1 MSRVILCRFGELFLK
16 SGNRRRFEEVLHR
29 NMSLA
34 LAGVVG
40 ARLEAVHGR
49 VLVHVPDADTAD
61 EAAARLA
68 RVFGLVSVSIATVTA
83 PALEAMGDTAVVLA
97 RDAAART
104 GATRFKIEAR
114 RTDKTFPHASPE
126 IARLLGARVMN
137 EAGLTVDVRRPEIA
151 VGVEVAAKRAFVYAG
166 TLDAP
171 GGLPVGVSGRALLL
185 LSGGIDSPVAG
196 WLAAKRGLALD
207 AVYFHAPP
215 FIGEKSRDKVLAL
228 GQILA
233 RWQALDSVTVVNFTD
248 IQQRLRAAGAA
259 ELAVVLYRRMM
270 MRIAD
275 AIADG
280 HKSDALVTG
289 ENLGQVASQTIQNMT
304 VIEGAA
310 RRLVLRPLATY
321 DKVETTALARRIG
334 TLETSELP
342 FDDCCSLFVPS
353 HPATSARAV
362 DAERAESTLDLAA
375 AINQAVGT
383 AEVVRLRRAA
393 SGRSTSASSA
403 SSATLPSGTA
413 GATALSAAEAPP
425 SSDVPRAP

>member
-34 LAGVVG
+34 LAGVAG

-49 VLVHVPDADTAD
+49 VLVHVPDEATAD

-68 RVFGLVSVSIATVTA
+68 RVFGLVSVSIASVTA
-83 PALEAMGDTAVVLA
+83 PALDAMGDTAVALA
-97 RDAAART
+97 RQEASRS
-104 GATRFKIEAR
+104 GATRFKIQAR
-114 RTDKTFPHASPE
+114 RTDKHFPHPSPE
-126 IARLLGARVMN
+126 IARLLGARVMT
-137 EAGLTVDVRRPEIA
+137 EAGLTVDVRHPEIA
-151 VGVEVAAKRAFVYAG
+151 VGVEVAASRAFVYAG
-166 TLDAP
+166 TLAAP
-171 GGLPVGVSGRALLL
+171 GGLPVGVSGRALVL
-185 LSGGIDSPVAG
+185 LSGGIDSPVAA

-207 AVYFHAPP
+207 AVYFHSPP

-228 GQILA
+228 AHILA
-233 RWQALDSVTVVNFTD
+233 RWQALETVTIVRFTD
-248 IQQRLRAAGAA
+248 VQQRLRESGAA

-275 AIADG
+275 AVADARQ
-280 HKSDALVTG
+280 SDALVTG

-321 DKVETTALARRIG
+321 DKVETVSLARRIG
-334 TLETSELP
+334 TLDTSELP
-342 FDDCCSLFVPS
+342 YDDCCSLFVPS
-353 HPATSARAV
+353 HPATSARTV

-375 AINQAVGT
+375 EVRDAVSN
-383 AEVVRLRRAA
+383 AEVVRLHRTARPPAAA
-393 SGRSTSASSA
+393 S
-403 SSATLPSGTA
+403 
-413 GATALSAAEAPP
+413 LSAGEARP
-425 SSDVPRAP
+425 SSDAPPAP

>member
-34 LAGVVG
+34 LVGVTG

-49 VLVHVPDADTAD
+49 VLVHVPDAATAD
-61 EAAARLA
+61 DAAARLA
-68 RVFGLVSVSIATVTA
+68 RVFGLVSVSVATVTA
-83 PALEAMGDTAVVLA
+83 AALDAMGDTAVALA
-97 RDAAART
+97 RAEAART

-114 RTDKTFPHASPE
+114 RTAKTFPHPSPE
-126 IARLLGARVMN
+126 IARLVGARVMS

-151 VGVEVAAKRAFVYAG
+151 VGVEVAATRAFVYAE
-166 TLDAP
+166 TLEAP

-207 AVYFHAPP
+207 AVYFHSPP
-215 FIGEKSRDKVLAL
+215 YIGEKSRDKVLTLA
-228 GQILA
+228 QILA
-233 RWQALDSVTVVNFTD
+233 RWQALETVTVVHFTD
-248 IQQRLRAAGAA
+248 IQQRLRATGAA

-275 AIADG
+275 AVADAQR
-280 HKSDALVTG
+280 SDALVTG

-304 VIEGAA
+304 VIEDAA

-353 HPATSARAV
+353 HPATAARVV
-362 DAERAESTLDLAA
+362 DAERAEASVDLAA
-375 AINQAVGT
+375 AVRQAVAT
-383 AEVVRLRRAA
+383 AEVVRLHRTPPGSSGIAA
-393 SGRSTSASSA
+393 P
-403 SSATLPSGTA
+403 ATV
-413 GATALSAAEAPP
+413 GARP
-425 SSDVPRAP
+425 SSDTPSAP